1 MRGAVQRQWGWM
13 RGGLPPP
20 GQGHGDER
28 CPGGCSGTAGVQG
41 GRRKPSGGSVP
52 THSPAVAPGAQRP
65 AQRGADGDHQLTNY
79 GQGHLKTWPLQ
90 HRGCKGKRRQVVG
103 HRHAPRRLDGNKG
116 WWLMRGTGR
125 TPAAPHASP
134 RGERRKKIKEEKAG
148 FKSGRKSGIYGEL
161 RVPAARRAWPL
172 GTVRPARTGR
182 KRTATAGAN
191 LRRGAGG
198 TAAEEGRK
206 GGGCFLPAAPPG
218 APLEQEAGGGQ
229 PRSHAARRSQ
239 RGSRGTAKTQHRGES
254 RERAAKQLERLN
266 SAKLFKQK
274 PGRLAK

>member
-1 MRGAVQRQWGWM
+1 MRGAVQRQRGWM
-13 RGGLPPP
+13 RGGSRHRDRDM
-20 GQGHGDER
+20 GT
-28 CPGGCSGTAGVQG
+28 SGARVGAAAPQSVQG

-134 RGERRKKIKEEKAG
+134 GGERRKKIKEEKRDLKVGGKVG
-148 FKSGRKSGIYGEL
+148 FMESCESGSASGTAPRHRAPCEDGKETHGHSRSQPAERSGRHGG
-161 RVPAARRAWPL
+161 
-172 GTVRPARTGR
+172 GGR
-182 KRTATAGAN
+182 EEGRGLLPSRGPTRSTPGAGS
-191 LRRGAGG
+191 RRGA
-198 TAAEEGRK
+198 
-206 GGGCFLPAAPPG
+206 
-218 APLEQEAGGGQ
+218 APLAC
-229 PRSHAARRSQ
+229 STALAARLSGDSQ
-239 RGSRGTAKTQHRGES
+239 DAAQR
-254 RERAAKQLERLN
+254 REQRA
-266 SAKLFKQK
+266 S
-274 PGRLAK
+274 G